1 MSEPQRPHG
10 LQPTRLLHPWDFPGR
25 STGVGCRR
33 LLQLR
38 ALAAE
43 KVPLRVIFQLSAEP
57 SCGCRTLA
65 FVILYGLKKPARPR
79 GPGTCTNN
87 PALFSASDSVEQGL
101 LDLREPEWALSVGG
115 LGLSLLV
122 TLFRQTSPKRGRM
135 IHVLVP
141 QHVLTLTPLDSA
153 AEGRE
158 SARRG
163 N

>member
-1 MSEPQRPHG
+1 M
-10 LQPTRLLHPWDFPGR
+10 
-25 STGVGCRR
+25 GCHCI
-33 LLQLR
+33 LQLR

-57 SCGCRTLA
+57 SCGCTLA

-79 GPGTCTNN
+79 GLGTCTNN
-87 PALFSASDSVEQGL
+87 PALFSPSDSVEQGL

-122 TLFRQTSPKRGRM
+122 TLFRQTSPKGGRM